1 MRSLAYLKGRTQ
13 GRYAAI
19 QAYYADLSPDAWQA
33 QVAARAEG
41 LSGNRLDGFWRG
53 AKEIKPE
60 RLVRNIRARA
70 QAGNLA
76 PDDRTA
82 RWYRQNVKLRRQQAR
97 LPFLP
102 FVATV
107 LAFGIG
113 AGTFAFSWRA
123 THLVVI
129 ALCVTFV
136 GLIWWVWRRA
146 SHANVALIDVMATPK
161 REGLRPVAK
170 AGAYWDLVQLV
181 TLLGGLALLGVAAT
195 VWH

>member
-1 MRSLAYLKGRTQ
+1 MKSFSYLKGRVQ
-13 GRYAAI
+13 GRSAAI
-19 QAYYADLSPDAWQA
+19 HAYYADLSSDAWQA
-33 QVAARAEG
+33 QVATRAEG
-41 LSGNRLDGFWRG
+41 LSGDRLDGFWRG

-60 RLVRNIRARA
+60 RLARNIRARA

-76 PDDRTA
+76 PDDRAA

-102 FVATV
+102 FVATL
-107 LAFGIG
+107 LAFAIG
-113 AGTFAFSWRA
+113 AATFAYSWRA
-123 THLVVI
+123 THLLVI
-129 ALCVTFV
+129 GLCVIFV
-136 GLIWWVWRRA
+136 VLIWWIWRRA
-146 SHANVALIDVMATPK
+146 SRADLAFIDVMATPK

-181 TLLGGLALLGVAAT
+181 ALLGGLSLLGVAAT

>member
-1 MRSLAYLKGRTQ
+1 MRSFSYFKGRVQ
-13 GRYAAI
+13 GRSAAI
-19 QAYYADLSPDAWQA
+19 QAYYADLSADAWQT

-41 LSGNRLDGFWRG
+41 LSGDRRDGFWRG

-76 PDDRTA
+76 PDDRAA
-82 RWYRQNVKLRRQQAR
+82 RWYRQKVRLRRQQAR
-97 LPFLP
+97 LPYLP
-102 FVATV
+102 LVATV

-123 THLVVI
+123 THLLVI
-129 ALCVTFV
+129 ALCVGFV
-136 GLIWWVWRRA
+136 VLIWWIWRRA

-181 TLLGGLALLGVAAT
+181 ALFGGLALLGVAAA
-195 VWH
+195 VWN